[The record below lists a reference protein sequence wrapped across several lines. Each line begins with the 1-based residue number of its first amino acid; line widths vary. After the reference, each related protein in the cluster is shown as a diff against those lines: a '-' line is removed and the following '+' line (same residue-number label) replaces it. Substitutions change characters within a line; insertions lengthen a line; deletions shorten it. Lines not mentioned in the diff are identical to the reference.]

1 MAKSKCKWC
10 QERIETSEGIKTP
23 AGFFCS
29 IEHAYLFGNKMAEK
43 GRKKL
48 MAKRKQ
54 ESQAKAK
61 VEREKTAQRK
71 KELKTRRQWLDQLQK
86 LVNQYVTKVRDVNEP
101 CCTCGTTNP
110 NIKYDA
116 GHFFTRAAR
125 PDIRFEPTN
134 LARQCSVNCNQHGS
148 GMRKEYAEF
157 IINKYGQEHL
167 DWLTDESQH
176 KSLKEQFPHWSDIE
190 KEILRYRKLLRDNG
204 IKPIA

>member
-1 MAKSKCKWC
+1 MAKSKCKHC
-10 QERIETSEGIKTP
+10 QDRKETREGVKTNV
-23 AGFFCS
+23 GFFCDYD
-29 IEHAYLFGNKMAEK
+29 HAAKYALNHAEK

-48 MAKRKQ
+48 IAERKR
-54 ESQAKAK
+54 ESNAKAK
-61 VEREKTAQRK
+61 VKRKETAQRK
-71 KELKTRRQWLDQLQK
+71 KELRSRSDWLDTLQK
-86 LVNQYVTKVRDVNEP
+86 LVNQYVTKVRDVNKP
-101 CCTCGTTNP
+101 CCTCGTANP

-125 PDIRFEPTN
+125 PDIRFELTN
-134 LARQCSVNCNQHGS
+134 LHRQCSVNCNQYGS

-157 IINKYGQEHL
+157 IVNTYGQEHL

-190 KEILRYRKLLRDNG
+190 KEIMRYRKLLRDNG

>member
-10 QERIETSEGIKTP
+10 EGRLETANGIKTP
-23 AGFFCS
+23 LGFFCNYD
-29 IEHAYLFGNKMAEK
+29 HAMKYGLDNKEK

-48 MAKRKQ
+48 IAKRKQ
-54 ESQAKAK
+54 EKQVKAKA
-61 VEREKTAQRK
+61 EREKTTQRK
-71 KELKTRRQWLDQLQK
+71 KELKTRKQWLDQLQK

-125 PDIRFEPTN
+125 PDIRFEITQIH
-134 LARQCSVNCNQHGS
+134 LQCSVQCNQYGS

>member
-1 MAKSKCKWC
+1 MAKSKCKHC
-10 QERIETSEGIKTP
+10 GERKETSEGVKTNTS
-23 AGFFCS
+23 FFCS
-29 IEHAYLFGNKMAEK
+29 VDHAYRFGIENKEK

-48 MAKRKQ
+48 VAKRKQ
-54 ESQAKAK
+54 EKQAKAK

-71 KELKTRRQWLDQLQK
+71 KELLTRTQWFNKLQS
-86 LVNQYVTKVRDVNEP
+86 LVNQHVTKVRDVNKP

-125 PDIRFEPTN
+125 PDIRFELTN
-134 LARQCSVNCNQHGS
+134 LAVQCSVKCNQHGS

-157 IINKYGQEHL
+157 IVNTYGQEHF
-167 DWLTDESQH
+167 DWLADESQH

-204 IKPIA
+204 VKPIA